1 MAEDWSV
8 SSDGLTYTYK
18 LRKDAKWFTADGE
31 EYAPVKAQDFVTGIK
46 YAVDNKSQ
54 AIDLIQNSIKGL
66 NDYITGADSDF
77 SKVGVKQSTTRPLN
91 ILWHAQNLT
100 GTQKQPTVFF
110 SR

>member
-1 MAEDWSV
+1 MV
-8 SSDGLTYTYK
+8 H
-18 LRKDAKWFTADGE
+18 ADGE

-77 SKVGVKQSTTRPLN
+77 LRLGLRPLMTRLLS
-91 ILWHAQNLT
+91 IL
-100 GTQKQPTVFF
+100 
-110 SR
+110 

>member
-1 MAEDWSV
+1 M
-8 SSDGLTYTYK
+8 
-18 LRKDAKWFTADGE
+18 
-31 EYAPVKAQDFVTGIK
+31 TGIK

-77 SKVGVKQSTTRPLN
+77 SKVGVKAIDDHTVEYTLAR
-91 ILWHAQNLT
+91 QNLT

-110 SR
+110 SQ